1 MKSQLPLRSAIIEI
15 LRKKDGVMLDSD
27 LPIALKSIYGRTV
40 IFSDAEINRALMTL
54 ETQGLIHV
62 QLITKNKRR
71 IKRLDK
77 EMTYLGVE
85 ED

>member
-27 LPIALKSIYGRTV
+27 LPIALKSRYGRTV